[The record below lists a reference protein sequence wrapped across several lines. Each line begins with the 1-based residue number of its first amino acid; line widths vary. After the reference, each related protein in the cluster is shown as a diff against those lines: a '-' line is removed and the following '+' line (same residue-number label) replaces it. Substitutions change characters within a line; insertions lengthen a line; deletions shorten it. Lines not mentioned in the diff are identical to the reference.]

1 MNRCDDSVKGST
13 DAIHALSGGSI
24 PASSLFWH
32 HGETETACAMVCKHH
47 YSHRAPSN
55 IQHVTTAHLGGGL
68 FGDKGE
74 PVAAV
79 IFSIPG
85 TRWSVNVLEL
95 SRLVRVPHLKVPLSA
110 MVSAAVRRIA
120 KKKLTD
126 LLVSFADRTQ
136 GHEGYVYRA
145 CGWNWSGTRDRQNDG
160 LIVDGVFVPGRSA
173 NSRWGTRSASKLA
186 EMGIVAEPHYDEGKH
201 IYWKALTPKG
211 ECEAKLVGLD
221 RKAWKEAASNG

>member
-1 MNRCDDSVKGST
+1 MNVCDDSVNGST
-13 DAIHALSGGSI
+13 DAAHASRRGSI

-32 HGETETACAMVCKHH
+32 HGETKTACSLVCKHH
-47 YSHRAPSN
+47 YSRRAPSN
-55 IQHVTTAHLGGGL
+55 IQHVTTAHLSGGL

-74 PVAAV
+74 ALAAV

-95 SRLVRVPHLKVPLSA
+95 SRLVRVPSVKVPLSA

-120 KKKLTD
+120 KKNLTD

-145 CGWNWSGTRDRQNDG
+145 CGWNWSGTRERRMDG
-160 LIVDGVFVPGRSA
+160 VIVDGVFVPGRSA
-173 NSRWGTRSASKLA
+173 NSRWGTRSPSMLA
-186 EMGIVAEPHYDEGKH
+186 DLGVTAEPHYDEGKH

-211 ECEAKLVGLD
+211 EREAKLVGLE
-221 RKAWKEAASNG
+221 RKAWKGTASNG

>member
-1 MNRCDDSVKGST
+1 MKSCDDSVNGST
-13 DAIHALSGGSI
+13 DAAHASRGGSI

-47 YSHRAPSN
+47 YSRRAPSN
-55 IQHVTTAHLGGGL
+55 IQHVTTAHLSGGL

-74 PVAAV
+74 AVAAV

-95 SRLVRVPHLKVPLSA
+95 SRLVRVPSAKVPLSA

-120 KKKLTD
+120 KKNLTD

-145 CGWNWSGTRDRQNDG
+145 CGWSWSGTRERRMDG
-160 LIVDGVFVPGRSA
+160 VIVDGVFVPGRSA
-173 NSRWGTRSASKLA
+173 NSRWGTRSPSKLA
-186 EMGIVAEPHYDEGKH
+186 DLGVIAEPHYDEGKH

-211 ECEAKLVGLD
+211 EREAEVVGLE
-221 RKAWKEAASNG
+221 RKEWKVAVSNV